1 MELRN
6 GAKHPDHDA
15 TQRIDAALDLVLRA
29 AGSSIAKCPG
39 NLYEMRN
46 AMRKIMGDEYIRGSN
61 DRYKAMMENIK
72 NVWLADE
79 LSAGAAPT
87 GGEA

>member
-1 MELRN
+1 MN
-6 GAKHPDHDA
+6 DKSPDHDA

-46 AMRKIMGDEYIRGSN
+46 TMRKIMGDAYIQGSN
-61 DRYKAMMENIK
+61 DCHKAMLEHMK
-72 NVWLADE
+72 ND
-79 LSAGAAPT
+79 
-87 GGEA
+87 

>member
-6 GAKHPDHDA
+6 GAKHPGHDA
-15 TQRIDAALDLVLRA
+15 TQRVDEALDLVLRA
-29 AGSSIAKCPG
+29 AGSSITKHPG

-46 AMRKIMGDEYIRGSN
+46 AMRKIMGDAYIQGSN
-61 DRYKAMMENIK
+61 DCHKAMMENIK